1 MCRSEEFLVTDCHS
15 RGFLFFP
22 TQPLR
27 PSVHVRQLLKLHS
40 RPLIHSI
47 YIPPF
52 PSSIPTSNVFR
63 LVVRFFSHCMC
74 SCVYLCDWQSSWRH
88 PCPVPTTTTTY
99 LSPAIYSRTSSRSG
113 VHSPP
118 CIGLQRGGSYFRL
131 GSIRTWEEHQKKK
144 QVMPSETSHPISF
157 VMKRLVELTMTNGRR
172 LVRLFFKNNWHKI
185 PGPPPPPDFGIIH
198 KINRRTR
205 AVFVL

>member
-1 MCRSEEFLVTDCHS
+1 MVTDCHS
-15 RGFLFFP
+15 RGFLFFFS

-27 PSVHVRQLLKLHS
+27 PSVHVRQLLKLHT

-74 SCVYLCDWQSSWRH
+74 SCVYLYATGSRRDDIRVQFQQQQLHTFRRPSTVAHHLAAKRIRRLVSFATRRKLFSAWFH
-88 PCPVPTTTTTY
+88 PHMGGT
-99 LSPAIYSRTSSRSG
+99 
-113 VHSPP
+113 PP
-118 CIGLQRGGSYFRL
+118 
-131 GSIRTWEEHQKKK
+131 EKKK

-172 LVRLFFKNNWHKI
+172 LVRLFF
-185 PGPPPPPDFGIIH
+185 
-198 KINRRTR
+198 
-205 AVFVL
+205 